1 MFAAVQA
8 WRAKTFRALR
18 HPEYRR
24 YWFSQLLS
32 LVGSWMQSTAQS
44 YLVLELTNNNSAA
57 LGWVTAAQF
66 TPSLLLSL
74 FAGAIVDRVSR
85 RRVLLATQL
94 TLLATAL
101 ILALTTQLGLVTDR
115 KSVV

>member
-1 MFAAVQA
+1 MFSAVQA
-8 WRAKTFRALR
+8 WRVKTFRALR
-18 HPEYRR
+18 HPNYRR
-24 YWFSQLLS
+24 YWLSQLLS

-74 FAGAIVDRVSR
+74 FAGAVVDRTSR
-85 RRVLLATQL
+85 RRVLLSTQI
-94 TLLATAL
+94 TLLSPLPCWPSPPTSAW
-101 ILALTTQLGLVTDR
+101 
-115 KSVV
+115 